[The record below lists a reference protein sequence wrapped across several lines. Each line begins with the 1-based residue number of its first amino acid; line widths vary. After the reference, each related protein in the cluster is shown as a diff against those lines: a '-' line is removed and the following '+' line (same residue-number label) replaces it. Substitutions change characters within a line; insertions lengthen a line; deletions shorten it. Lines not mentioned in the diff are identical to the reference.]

1 VQMSYKELR
10 FWLNYFDQSLSRR
23 QGRKLPKSLTVPN
36 PKPEEILKVCREL
49 GYECEAEEKRHPS
62 TWYRPS
68 TLIVVKV
75 PSSLRKYELMKIFGR
90 KLLEM
95 RGRTPEGQ

>member
-1 VQMSYKELR
+1 MSYRELR
-10 FWLNYFDQSLSRR
+10 FWLNYFDQNLGRK

-49 GYECEAEEKRHPS
+49 GYECETEEKKHPS

-68 TLIVVKV
+68 ALIVVKV
-75 PSSLRKYELMKIFGR
+75 PSNLRKYELMKIFGK
-90 KLLEM
+90 KLVEL
-95 RGRTPEGQ
+95 RGGTH